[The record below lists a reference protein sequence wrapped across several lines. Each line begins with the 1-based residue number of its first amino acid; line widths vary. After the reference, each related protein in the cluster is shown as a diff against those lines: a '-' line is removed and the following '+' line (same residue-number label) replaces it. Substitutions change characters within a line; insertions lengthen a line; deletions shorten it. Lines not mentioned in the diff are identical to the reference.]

1 MPSTFYAR
9 LPLNPEPLHLA
20 IDPDSMERSLIGRDY
35 WRVSPDQIPDGLPYK
50 ESITKYCQ
58 NIHKCERRG
67 YGLYLAGPLGS
78 GKTATAVIALK
89 AAIIRGGTALF
100 MTSAEIQ
107 RAFLSRNMPTLPN
120 GCPVDEGCFNVQ
132 FLVIDDFGAEDQ
144 KTDWKQQHVETV
156 IRARQR
162 DRLPTII
169 TSNIKPVDLPQEWLK
184 SLLNKHYAL
193 LDVRGVN
200 WRA

>member
-1 MPSTFYAR
+1 MLSSFYAR
-9 LPLNPEPLHLA
+9 IPLSDEPLHLA
-20 IDPDSMERSLIGRDY
+20 IDPASMERSLIGRDY
-35 WRVSPDQIPDGLPYK
+35 WRVSPDQIPDGLSYK
-50 ESITKYCQ
+50 DDIVKYCQ
-58 NIHKCERRG
+58 RIGKCERRG
-67 YGLYLAGPLGS
+67 YGLYVYGPLGS
-78 GKTATAVIALK
+78 GKTALAVIALK
-89 AAIIRGGTALF
+89 AAIIRGGTAIF
-100 MTSAEIQ
+100 MTAAEIQ
-107 RAFLSRNMPTLPN
+107 RAFMARNMPTLPN

-169 TSNIKPVDLPQEWLK
+169 TSNVKPADLPQDWLK

-193 LDVRGVN
+193 LDVRGHN